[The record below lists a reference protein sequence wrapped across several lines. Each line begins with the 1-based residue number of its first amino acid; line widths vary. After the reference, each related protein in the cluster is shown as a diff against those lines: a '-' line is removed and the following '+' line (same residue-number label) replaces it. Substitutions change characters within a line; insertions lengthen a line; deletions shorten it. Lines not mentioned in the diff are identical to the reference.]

1 MSTVAVVLVD
11 RTLDDETIADVLVML
26 DADDAKVV
34 WARRHGITLAPDAML
49 TGGTER
55 EIAMTALHHAGFE
68 VISVTAQTALGHDD
82 RVTIHQW
89 VTA

>member
-11 RTLDDETIADVLVML
+11 RVLDDGTAADVIVML
-26 DADDAKVV
+26 EADDSKLL
-34 WARRHGITLAPDAML
+34 WARKHGITLAPDAML

-55 EIAMTALHHAGFE
+55 EIAMNALSDAGFE
-68 VISVTAQTALGHDD
+68 VITVTAHAHLGDD
-82 RVTIHQW
+82 ERITIHQW